1 MLNGNIILIATT
13 FVNSKVFQSTK
24 TFKFFDR
31 LRSKIVPFNNIPLS
45 SSLILLQQRLE
56 KLNQQISLSS
66 DSEVLISE
74 YESIDKMIIKV
85 IETSQNSIDSII
97 SIEPKIN
104 IINYEEINHPRLYK
118 ENRHFDIHSPQLVNE
133 NYFPD
138 INPPQLVK
146 ENSLLDINPPQLI
159 KENSLLDV
167 NPPQLKKEKS
177 YNFEFD
183 LGRCEDADIPVPH
196 QY

>member
-1 MLNGNIILIATT
+1 MRC
-13 FVNSKVFQSTK
+13 KVY
-24 TFKFFDR
+24 
-31 LRSKIVPFNNIPLS
+31 LS
-45 SSLILLQQRLE
+45 
-56 KLNQQISLSS
+56 
-66 DSEVLISE
+66 
-74 YESIDKMIIKV
+74 
-85 IETSQNSIDSII
+85 
-97 SIEPKIN
+97 KIN

-196 QY
+196 QYWLSLITSQNSQITELRNKVKEEKNVNGELKVQLVKLKREVNQLKETLMSGNR